1 MDIAA
6 QGKMVEQV
14 DLDNKKEDKAANEVV
29 DDVLASTLAITTC
42 TVLAK
47 ECLNKKNQRQPH
59 LASGEGGL
67 RVGVGDVDFSQ

>member
-1 MDIAA
+1 M
-6 QGKMVEQV
+6 
-14 DLDNKKEDKAANEVV
+14 
-29 DDVLASTLAITTC
+29 LASTLAITTC

-67 RVGVGDVDFSQ
+67 RVGVGDVDFSQRCNVFNDLSWGRCDFFLQKKE